1 MTFTAYFIQIAIIA
15 FILAYSSIYL
25 ISIKRGTVKP
35 VLATWLFI
43 SVATILSFV
52 TNFYESGLQGLLANS
67 YNIVDSVASILIFA
81 FVLSRKD
88 IRKNFTSFEK
98 GCLGAVV
105 LVFVA
110 WLLSG
115 QNVLAHLCLQAIL
128 VIAYLPTL
136 VHLWNAQTN
145 TESITTWS
153 LNAFA
158 AIFGVIEPVKTGAI
172 LPIVYGVRSILSCLA
187 VIILS
192 VRLQLGK
199 TKPAASIR

>member
-1 MTFTAYFIQIAIIA
+1 MTFTEYFIQIAIIA